1 MQNIRTMSLKIV
13 DFIKTDIWRISLKDL
28 SRKKSFLFKQLRTVL
43 LAMRG
48 FDEDKCLLRA
58 SSLTFYSLLS
68 IVPVV
73 AMAFG
78 IAKGFGFES
87 LLEKQLFEKFPGQ
100 EKVLV
105 QVVDFARALLEN
117 AKGGMIAGI
126 GTIVLLWSVIKLL
139 GHIESSFNEVWGI
152 KKSRTA
158 ARKFSD
164 YLSIMLISP
173 VFVVVSGSVT
183 IFIKTQITHITEK
196 VSLLWVFSPLIMWI
210 LNLLPYFLIST
221 LFTIIY
227 LLMPNTK
234 VNFRPGVIAGMI
246 AGASYVI
253 LQWGYIN
260 FQFGIAGYN
269 AIYGSFAALPLFLVW
284 LQLSWLVVLFGAE
297 ISFAIQNVDAYEF
310 EHDYQGISPALK
322 KLFSL
327 QIVHSMVKAFSN
339 GEMPLAAPGISSVH
353 EIPIRLVRQI
363 LYELVDSRII
373 SVTHIG
379 ESMEPAYQP
388 ARDINLFTINY
399 IIEALEQ
406 RGDDNIPFAQSR
418 ELKVLSDALEEF
430 RNTVAK
436 SPANRLLK
444 DI

>member
-418 ELKVLSDALEEF
+418 ELKVLSNALEEF

>member
-1 MQNIRTMSLKIV
+1 VRNIWAMSLKIV

-28 SRKKSFLFKQLRTVL
+28 SRMKSFFIKQLRTVL
-43 LAMRG
+43 VAIRG

-87 LLEKQLFEKFPGQ
+87 LLEKQLFEKLPGQ
-100 EKVLV
+100 KEVLV

-117 AKGGMIAGI
+117 TKGGMIAGI
-126 GTIVLLWSVIKLL
+126 GIIVLLWSVIKLL
-139 GHIESSFNEVWGI
+139 GHIESSFNEIWGI

-173 VFVVVSGSVT
+173 IFVVVSGSVT
-183 IFIKTQITHITEK
+183 IFITTQITHITET
-196 VSLLWVFSPLIMWI
+196 VSLLWVFSPFIIWI
-210 LNLLPYFLIST
+210 LKLLPYFLIGA

-234 VNFRPGVIAGMI
+234 VNFKPGVIAGMI
-246 AGASYVI
+246 AGASYVV

-260 FQFGIAGYN
+260 FQVGIAKYN
-269 AIYGSFAALPLFLVW
+269 AIYGSFAALPLFLIW
-284 LQLSWLVVLFGAE
+284 LQLSWLIVLFGAE
-297 ISFAIQNVDAYEF
+297 ISFAIQNVDTYEF
-310 EHDYQGISPALK
+310 EHDCQGISPALK
-322 KLFSL
+322 KLLSL

-339 GEMPLAAPGISSVH
+339 GEMPLTASRISSVH
-353 EIPIRLVRQI
+353 EIPIRLVRRI
-363 LYELVDSRII
+363 LYELADSRII

-388 ARDINLFTINY
+388 ARDTNLLTINY

-418 ELKVLSDALEEF
+418 ELRALSDALEEF
-430 RNTVAK
+430 RNTIEK
-436 SPANRLLK
+436 SPTNRLLK